1 MDIVELNRVIE
12 KKGMD
17 WLVAAMIEG
26 SIGYHSPKH
35 AKILIERAVAGEVK
49 DYCERCVACFNC
61 DLMKMIE
68 RDVEIFE
75 RLEARDPHRSERIVS
90 VAKQI
95 ILLSYITTLPDIL
108 RFKCQSIKKSLKGFA
123 VLPKFIKIQFSSIL
137 WKTTLYISKF

>member
-1 MDIVELNRVIE
+1 MDIVELNSVIE

-17 WLVAAMIEG
+17 WLVAALIEG

-75 RLEARDPHRSERIVS
+75 HLESRDPQRSKRFVNF
-90 VAKQI
+90 AKQI
-95 ILLSYITTLPDIL
+95 ASLDEEG
-108 RFKCQSIKKSLKGFA
+108 QSLVSLAYPTMG
-123 VLPKFIKIQFSSIL
+123 V
-137 WKTTLYISKF
+137 

>member
-1 MDIVELNRVIE
+1 MDNVELSSILK

-17 WLVAAMIEG
+17 WLIAAMIEG

-75 RLEARDPHRSERIVS
+75 RLETRDPQRSERIVS

-95 ILLSYITTLPDIL
+95 ANLDEEG
-108 RFKCQSIKKSLKGFA
+108 QSLVSLAYPTMG
-123 VLPKFIKIQFSSIL
+123 V
-137 WKTTLYISKF
+137 

>member
-1 MDIVELNRVIE
+1 MDKFELNRVIE

-17 WLVAAMIEG
+17 WLVAALIEG

-35 AKILIERAVAGEVK
+35 ARILIECALAGEVK
-49 DYCERCVACFNC
+49 DYCERCVACFDC

-75 RLEARDPHRSERIVS
+75 SLEARDPQRSERIVS

-95 ILLSYITTLPDIL
+95 ANLDEEG
-108 RFKCQSIKKSLKGFA
+108 QSLVSLAYPTMG
-123 VLPKFIKIQFSSIL
+123 V
-137 WKTTLYISKF
+137 